1 MDPRVI
7 RHPARIALCLLLC
20 LLGRV
25 VMGHPFD
32 GDGTGPPRGGSSNV
46 QAYLYMEPYTC
57 RVECLVWMPAAL
69 SMLGLPPGTEMVL
82 PDVVKQQVLEK
93 SRAEA
98 GPWCVLRIDGVEV
111 KPGRTGVEVLKGM
124 PGNSDQIKPDEAV
137 AVMDTMLGMSW
148 EFPAPATVG
157 QVELEWRGFR
167 GEVQSIPVTVIYGP
181 TMEAGIYLTPKA
193 PSSVWKNE
201 GRVPPAP
208 PLAQVP
214 MVDAVWVNLPL
225 AAIAFGVVAVI
236 TLIWIWRS
244 SRRGIARIAA
254 PLGFA
259 AVSGAI
265 VWACVPAMMLSR
277 LSSVKPPSEAESGKI
292 LDTLLRN
299 TYRAF
304 DQSDESAIYDVL
316 ARSVHGPL
324 LEKLYL
330 QTVRALTLEGM
341 DGTRVR
347 VTDMAVNVDRVLPL
361 EDGFIV
367 EGQWTAVG
375 TVGHW
380 GHMHQRINRYTA
392 KLTLEPVGNAW
403 KIVGLEVLEER
414 RM

>member
-1 MDPRVI
+1 
-7 RHPARIALCLLLC
+7 
-20 LLGRV
+20 
-25 VMGHPFD
+25 MGHPFD
-32 GDGTGPPRGGSSNV
+32 GDGTGPPRAGSSNV

-57 RVECLVWMPAAL
+57 RVECLVWMPAVL
-69 SMLGLPPGTEMVL
+69 GMLNLPPGTEMVL
-82 PDVVKQQVLEK
+82 PDAVKQQVLEK
-93 SRAEA
+93 ARVEA
-98 GPWCVLRIDGVEV
+98 APWCALRIDGLEV
-111 KPGRTGVEVLKGM
+111 KPERQGLEILKGM

-148 EFPAPATVG
+148 EFHAPANVG

-167 GEVQSIPVTVIYGP
+167 GEVQVIPVTVIYGP
-181 TMEAGIYLTPKA
+181 TMEAGIFLTPKA

-201 GRVPPAP
+201 GRIPPAP

-214 MVDAVWVNLPL
+214 MVDAVWVNLPVAL
-225 AAIAFGVVAVI
+225 LISGVVV
-236 TLIWIWRS
+236 LIALVWIWRS
-244 SRRGIARIAA
+244 PGKGMARVLKPSA
-254 PLGFA
+254 FA
-259 AVSGAI
+259 AIVCVGA
-265 VWACVPAMMLSR
+265 WTFAPHKWSAR
-277 LSSVKPPSEAESGKI
+277 LSPGKTPTQEEAGKI
-292 LDTLLRN
+292 LDALLRN

-304 DQSDESAIYDVL
+304 DQSSESAIYDVL

-341 DGTRVR
+341 DGTRVK
-347 VTDMAVNVDRVLPL
+347 VTDMAVNIDRVLPQQ
-361 EDGFIV
+361 DGFIA

-392 KLTLEPVGNAW
+392 RLTLEPIGNAW
-403 KIVGLEVLEER
+403 KITGLEVLEER